1 MSRDQTLGFEE
12 TLVDGATS
20 ASGGNVSEN
29 EWWYL
34 IGSRQIGPVTK
45 ADVTSQIN
53 SLRLS
58 PNSLVWRNGLGSW
71 VKLSEVDDFSDFL
84 RLRADREREPS
95 TSTREAARATAPL
108 QAKPADAPA
117 GAPGP
122 EAPKEAANLT
132 EPQKARPTFIAGSA
146 AKPGT
151 AGGAGLQQTKPDP
164 FAPPNEC
171 PVPKAFKFLM
181 ERKEAE
187 RVSPGDNA
195 DDHLRAAPA
204 AATHD
209 RPAMSEEPQKPSLL
223 PGSEGEHKLQ
233 EKYDSKT
240 RAINFYE
247 KQMLNYLAPRM
258 KEFIARQE
266 FLFVATADRHG
277 ECDCTSKFG
286 KPGFI
291 RVLSDNYL
299 MYPEYRGNGVY
310 ANSGNMSE
318 NPHIAML
325 MIDFLRD
332 TVGLHVNGKVRVV
345 ENDEL
350 RQYADK
356 LPADVMEE
364 MNLEGKKC
372 PERWVMVEVEEAYIQ
387 CSKHIP
393 QLKKADKAID
403 WGTDN
408 AAAKG
413 GDYFQLL
420 GIPLYDR
427 IGGDKAMDVVVDLFY
442 RKVLEDELVGKF
454 FEDVDMESQRLKQKN
469 FLCMA
474 FGGPYQFSGMD
485 LRNTHRRLVEKM
497 GLTDVHFDRVLQLF
511 RDSLLELHV
520 SEKELNSMI
529 EILDSARADIL
540 NR

>member
-20 ASGGNVSEN
+20 ASGGNVWED

-45 ADVTSQIN
+45 ADVTSQIT
-53 SLRLS
+53 SFRLS
-58 PNSLVWRNGLGSW
+58 PNSLVWRNGLSSW
-71 VKLSEVDDFSDFL
+71 VKLSEVDEFSNFL
-84 RLRADREREPS
+84 RLRAS
-95 TSTREAARATAPL
+95 
-108 QAKPADAPA
+108 KPADTPA
-117 GAPGP
+117 GAPRP
-122 EAPKEAANLT
+122 ETPNEAANIT
-132 EPQKARPTFIAGSA
+132 EPQKARPAFIGETAS
-146 AKPGT
+146 KPGM
-151 AGGAGLQQTKPDP
+151 AGAARRQQIEPEP

-171 PVPKAFKFLM
+171 PMPKAFKFLA
-181 ERKEAE
+181 EEKEAE
-187 RVSPGDNA
+187 KVFPRDNA
-195 DDHLRAAPA
+195 DDHLRAALA
-204 AATHD
+204 AATQNM
-209 RPAMSEEPQKPSLL
+209 PPTSEAPQKPSLL

-233 EKYDSKT
+233 ENYGSKS
-240 RAINFYE
+240 RAVNFYE

-299 MYPEYRGNGVY
+299 IYPEYRGNGVY

-332 TVGLHVNGKVRVV
+332 TIGLHVNGKIRVV

-356 LPADVMEE
+356 LPADVIQE

-393 QLKKADKAID
+393 LLKKADKSIE

-408 AAAKG
+408 VAAKG

-420 GIPLYDR
+420 DIPFYDR

-442 RKVLEDELVGKF
+442 RKVLEDELVGMF
-454 FEDVDMESQRLKQKN
+454 FEDVDMDRQRLKQKN

-474 FGGPYQFSGMD
+474 FGDPYQFSGMD
-485 LRNTHRRLVEKM
+485 LRKTHRRLVKEM

-511 RDSLLELHV
+511 GESLAELNI
-520 SEKELNSMI
+520 SETELNSMV
-529 EILDSARADIL
+529 EILESARADIL

>member
-1 MSRDQTLGFEE
+1 MSQDRTLGFEGSF
-12 TLVDGATS
+12 VDGA
-20 ASGGNVSEN
+20 SGQNAAEA

-45 ADVTSQIN
+45 AEVVSQIA
-53 SLRLS
+53 SLHLS
-58 PNSLVWRNGLGSW
+58 PNSLIWRNGLGSW
-71 VKLSEVDDFSDFL
+71 VKLVELDEFSDFL
-84 RLRADREREPS
+84 RLRAEPEREPS
-95 TSTREAARATAPL
+95 TGKAARAAAPL
-108 QAKPADAPA
+108 QAERVVSSA
-117 GAPGP
+117 GAPRP
-122 EAPKEAANLT
+122 EAPKEAAKVA
-132 EPQKARPTFIAGSA
+132 EPQETQPASVTS
-146 AKPGT
+146 KPGI
-151 AGGAGLQQTKPDP
+151 AAP
-164 FAPPNEC
+164 APPNEC
-171 PVPKAFKFLM
+171 PVSKAFEFLT

-187 RVSPGDNA
+187 KAFAGDKG
-195 DDHLRAAPA
+195 DERLRTTPA
-204 AATHD
+204 AVIHHVLDT
-209 RPAMSEEPQKPSLL
+209 PEKPTLL

-233 EKYDSKT
+233 EKYDSKS

-247 KQMLNYLAPRM
+247 KQMLNYLAPHM

-299 MYPEYRGNGVY
+299 IYPEYRGNGVY

-325 MIDFLRD
+325 MIDFTRD

-350 RQYADK
+350 HQYADK
-356 LPADVMEE
+356 LLANIIEE
-364 MNLEGKKC
+364 MNLEGKKR

-393 QLKKADKAID
+393 LLKKADKSID

-408 AAAKG
+408 VAAKG

-420 GIPLYDR
+420 DIPLYDR

-442 RKVLEDELVGKF
+442 RKVLEDELVGEF
-454 FEDVDMESQRLKQKN
+454 FKDVDMESQRLKQKN

-497 GLTDVHFDRVLQLF
+497 GLADAHFDRVLELF
-511 RDSLLELHV
+511 RASLLELNV

-529 EILDSARADIL
+529 EILESARSDVL

>member
-1 MSRDQTLGFEE
+1 MSRDQTLGLEE
-12 TLVDGATS
+12 TLVDGATG
-20 ASGGNVSEN
+20 ASGPNVSED

-34 IGSRQIGPVTK
+34 IDSRQIGPVAK
-45 ADVTSQIN
+45 AEVASQIT
-53 SLRLS
+53 SHWLS
-58 PNSLVWRNGLGSW
+58 PDSLVWRNGLSSW

-84 RLRADREREPS
+84 RLRADRDREPS
-95 TSTREAARATAPL
+95 SSEAARATAPL

-117 GAPGP
+117 GAPRV
-122 EAPKEAANLT
+122 ETPKEAANAT
-132 EPQKARPTFIAGSA
+132 EPQKAQPAFIGGNDPNPGMAGA
-146 AKPGT
+146 AGR
-151 AGGAGLQQTKPDP
+151 QQTEPEP

-171 PVPKAFKFLM
+171 PMPKAFKFLT

-187 RVSPGDNA
+187 KVSPGDNA
-195 DDHLRAAPA
+195 DVHLRAAPA
-204 AATHD
+204 VANPDMPATSD
-209 RPAMSEEPQKPSLL
+209 EPKKPTLL
-223 PGSEGEHKLQ
+223 PGSEGEHKIQ
-233 EKYDSKT
+233 EKYGSKS

-247 KQMLNYLAPRM
+247 KQMLSYLAPRM

-310 ANSGNMSE
+310 ANTGNMSE

-325 MIDFLRD
+325 MIDFIRD

-356 LPADVMEE
+356 LPADVIEE
-364 MNLEGKKC
+364 INLEGKKC
-372 PERWVMVEVEEAYIQ
+372 PERWIMVEVEEAYIQ

-393 QLKKADKAID
+393 LLNKADKPID

-420 GIPLYDR
+420 NIPLYDR
-427 IGGDKAMDVVVDLFY
+427 IGGDKAMDVAVDLFY

-485 LRNTHRRLVEKM
+485 LRKTHGRLVEEM
-497 GLTDVHFDRVLQLF
+497 DLTDVHFDRVLQLF
-511 RDSLLELHV
+511 RDSLVELNL
-520 SEKELNSMI
+520 SEKELNSI
-529 EILDSARADIL
+529 LEILESAREDVL

>member
-1 MSRDQTLGFEE
+1 MSQDRTLGFEGL
-12 TLVDGATS
+12 LVEDAGARS
-20 ASGGNVSEN
+20 AAEA

-34 IGSRQIGPVTK
+34 LGSRQIGPVTK
-45 ADVTSQIN
+45 AEVAGQIA

-58 PNSLVWRNGLGSW
+58 PSSLIWRNGLDAW
-71 VKLSEVDDFSDFL
+71 VKLIELDEFSESL
-84 RLRADREREPS
+84 RLRAQAERQPS
-95 TSTREAARATAPL
+95 TGQAARAVAPL
-108 QAKPADAPA
+108 QPDRVVSSVGVPRRE
-117 GAPGP
+117 GLI
-122 EAPKEAANLT
+122 EAANVPGSQVT
-132 EPQKARPTFIAGSA
+132 QPVSVISKPEIAA
-146 AKPGT
+146 P
-151 AGGAGLQQTKPDP
+151 
-164 FAPPNEC
+164 APPNEC
-171 PVPKAFKFLM
+171 PVSRAFALPA
-181 ERKEAE
+181 ERKEAAE
-187 RVSPGDNA
+187 V
-195 DDHLRAAPA
+195 
-204 AATHD
+204 HD
-209 RPAMSEEPQKPSLL
+209 IPSAREKLTLL
-223 PGSEGEHKLQ
+223 PGSAGEHKLQ
-233 EKYDSKT
+233 EKYDSKS

-299 MYPEYRGNGVY
+299 IYPEYRGNGVY

-325 MIDFLRD
+325 MIDFARD

-345 ENDEL
+345 ENEEL
-350 RQYADK
+350 LQYGDK
-356 LPADVMEE
+356 LPANIIEE
-364 MNLEGKKC
+364 MNSEGKKR

-393 QLKKADKAID
+393 LLKKADKSID

-408 AAAKG
+408 VAAKG

-420 GIPLYDR
+420 DIPLYDR

-442 RKVLEDELVGKF
+442 RKALEDELVSKF
-454 FEDVDMESQRLKQKN
+454 FKDVDMESQRLKQKN

-497 GLTDVHFDRVLQLF
+497 GLADAHFDRVLELF
-511 RDSLLELHV
+511 RESLLELNV

-529 EILDSARADIL
+529 EILESARPDVL